1 VTEEIREV
9 SPLGMRELV
18 DQVAVVTG
26 GGRGIGLAI
35 ARALADAG
43 AKVAVVDV
51 DEEGAKA
58 AAASLPGDGHAGF
71 RADVTVAKDVQAVMQ
86 AVEEGVGP
94 VTILVNNAGITRDNL
109 LLRMSEEEWDQVLA
123 VNLKGAFNATKSVA
137 RGMMKRRQGAIV
149 NIASVIGRM
158 GNAGQANYAASKAG
172 MIGLTKSVAREFAN
186 RGVRCNA
193 IAPGFIQTEMTAKL
207 KPEVIEG
214 LKSQIPMGT
223 LGNPEDVARVVRFLV
238 GPGAAYITGQVIG
251 VDGGMVM

>member
-1 VTEEIREV
+1 
-9 SPLGMRELV
+9 LGTKELAE
-18 DQVAVVTG
+18 QVALVTG

-35 ARALADAG
+35 AHSLADGG
-43 AKVAVVDV
+43 ATVAVVDV
-51 DEEGAKA
+51 DEAGAR
-58 AAASLPGDGHAGF
+58 AAASSLPGKGHAGF
-71 RADVTVAKDVQAVMQ
+71 RADVTRAQEVQEVIQ
-86 AVEEGVGP
+86 AVEERVGP
-94 VTILVNNAGITRDNL
+94 IAILVNNAGITRDNL
-109 LLRMSEEEWDQVLA
+109 LLRMSEEEWDQVLS
-123 VNLKGAFNATKSVA
+123 VNLKGAFNTTKGVA
-137 RGMMKRRQGAIV
+137 RGMMKRRQGVIV

-172 MIGLTKSVAREFAN
+172 LIGLTKSVAREFAN

-214 LKSQIPMGT
+214 LKGQIPLGT

>member
-1 VTEEIREV
+1 MEV
-9 SPLGMRELV
+9 GLLSLRELE

-35 ARALADAG
+35 ARALAEGG
-43 AKVAVVDV
+43 ARVAVVDV
-51 DEEGAKA
+51 DEEGARGG
-58 AAASLPGDGHAGF
+58 ASALPGSGHAGY
-71 RADVTVAKDVQAVMQ
+71 RADVTDAQEVLEVLQRI
-86 AVEEGVGP
+86 EEEVGP
-94 VTILVNNAGITRDNL
+94 ITILVNNAGITRDNL
-109 LLRMSEEEWDQVLA
+109 LLRMSEEEWDQVLS
-123 VNLKGAFNATKSVA
+123 VNLKGAFNATKGVA

-149 NIASVIGRM
+149 NIASVIGLM

-172 MIGLTKSVAREFAN
+172 MIGFTKSVAREFAS

-207 KPEVIEG
+207 KPEVIEA
-214 LKSQIPMGT
+214 LKAQIPLGT
-223 LGNPEDVARVVRFLV
+223 LGDPEDVARVVRFLV

>member
-1 VTEEIREV
+1 LDTK
-9 SPLGMRELV
+9 ELA
-18 DQVAVVTG
+18 DQVALVTG

-35 ARALADAG
+35 AQALAEGG
-43 AKVAVVDV
+43 ARVAVVDV
-51 DEEGAKA
+51 DEAGAQ
-58 AAASLPGDGHAGF
+58 AAASGLPGEGHLGF
-71 RADVTVAKDVQAVMQ
+71 RADVTKAQEVQDVVQ
-86 AVEEGVGP
+86 AVEERIGP
-94 VTILVNNAGITRDNL
+94 ITILVNNAGITRDNL
-109 LLRMSEEEWDQVLA
+109 LLRMSEEEWDQVLS
-123 VNLKGAFNATKSVA
+123 VNLKGAFNTIKGVA
-137 RGMMKRRQGAIV
+137 RGMMKRRQGVIV

-172 MIGLTKSVAREFAN
+172 LIGLTKSVAREFAN

-214 LKSQIPMGT
+214 LKGQIPLGT